1 MEAVVDDRPKSE
13 LPIDGEEE
21 PHAEGEKNLDLEQTQ
36 DQDQVPD
43 PSHDEPQED
52 QQASSVI
59 DTQTPDDQVATIDF
73 VTLGMFIIDDIDFVP
88 LRRRSRTSSVALAPI
103 PP

>member
-43 PSHDEPQED
+43 PSHDEPQD

-59 DTQTPDDQVATIDF
+59 DAQTPDDQVATIDF
-73 VTLGMFIIDDIDFVP
+73 VTLGMFIIG
-88 LRRRSRTSSVALAPI
+88 
-103 PP
+103 

>member
-59 DTQTPDDQVATIDF
+59 DAQTPDDQVATIDF
-73 VTLGMFIIDDIDFVP
+73 VTLGMFIIG
-88 LRRRSRTSSVALAPI
+88 
-103 PP
+103 